1 MKSEETSA
9 SLSTFFK
16 ICNKKYTGC
25 ACAPFPAP
33 CRRVLNNEI
42 VLQFPF
48 FAFDDFSHII
58 LSRFIANVKIRRLFT
73 MVSRDISVIY
83 IYHGKEGDGNRL
95 TRIPQF
101 WSNFCVFL
109 IFMIFS
115 GIFCITC
122 KTSKTKAVKNVWSC
136 FIFI

>member
-73 MVSRDISVIY
+73 MVSLGFVNLYIVPVIVSVSILFYSILLCY
-83 IYHGKEGDGNRL
+83 ILFYSILFYFIR
-95 TRIPQF
+95 
-101 WSNFCVFL
+101 FCSILFYTGSFQNL
-109 IFMIFS
+109 FY
-115 GIFCITC
+115 T
-122 KTSKTKAVKNVWSC
+122 
-136 FIFI
+136 